1 MSREF
6 IRNIAVTLQLILL
19 GPLVG
24 GLLTMLRAGDGGTSI
39 SPLLSSSPAM
49 GFILLVVVCVLSVI
63 IGLVDGRVFGVRSG
77 MRGMGIILGWA
88 AIHTGRTEDIL
99 RINAPLM
106 VSIKFAVEALI
117 LSIGVVWFVRQLAVM
132 TDRAERLASPEK
144 GPELAVA
151 SIARGASLMAAG
163 AACIGGLV
171 AAWFAAF
178 HGAKGQT
185 LFAGMV
191 GGIAAGAFAAI
202 VSAGSES
209 KSGERTV
216 DPVISACLGMALAS
230 VVAPFSIAFLS
241 GPDPLA
247 SALAGKLF
255 RLGHLNGLDWA
266 AGALVGI
273 PVGLGW
279 AGAHAQHGELATN
292 SATPAPAGPT
302 PAKS

>member
-6 IRNIAVTLQLILL
+6 IRNIVLTLQLILL

-24 GLLTMLRAGDGGTSI
+24 GLLTMLRAGDGGSATT
-39 SPLLSSSPAM
+39 PLLSSTPAL
-49 GFILLVVVCVLSVI
+49 GLILLVVVCVLSVI

-77 MRGMGIILGWA
+77 MGGMGIILGWA
-88 AIHTGRTEDIL
+88 AFNTGRTEDLL
-99 RINAPLM
+99 RINAPM
-106 VSIKFAVEALI
+106 TVSIKLAVEALI
-117 LSIGVVWFVRQLAVM
+117 ISIAVVWFVRQLAVM
-132 TDRAERLASPEK
+132 TERAEQTATPQK

-151 SIARGASLMAAG
+151 SIARAPSLMAAG
-163 AACIGGLV
+163 AACVGGLV
-171 AAWFAAF
+171 AAWFVAF

-185 LFAGMV
+185 MFAGMV

-202 VSAGSES
+202 ISAGSES

-230 VVAPFSIAFLS
+230 IAAPFSIAFLS
-241 GPDPLA
+241 GSDPLA

-279 AGAHAQHGELATN
+279 AGAHAQHAT
-292 SATPAPAGPT
+292 SEAVTSTDATATPANG
-302 PAKS
+302 